1 MSHPRLTARTAVV
14 VFLAFAS
21 AYFIS
26 AMVRAVTATLAPTLF
41 AELNLQARDLGLL
54 AGGYSIGF
62 AATQLPL
69 GRWLDRHGPK
79 RVILSFLTLAVAG
92 CALFALAKDFAG
104 LLAARM
110 LTGAGVSACLMAPL
124 TGFRRW
130 VRPEM
135 QFRINSWM
143 LMTGSLGMLASTL
156 PVQWL
161 LPVVGWRGV
170 FWGLT
175 GGVLL
180 AMAAIAL
187 VTPRWSREG
196 GHAALT
202 AEAGRP
208 PGYREVWRH
217 AYFRRMAPIGFFNFG
232 GMVAVQ
238 TLWAGPWMVEVCGY
252 TPAQA
257 ATGLFGLNLMML
269 MAFWLWGT
277 FNPWLARRGWSI
289 DRLMAWGVPLSL
301 GVLAL
306 TIVLGPAGGWLGVA
320 AFCVAGTFSA
330 QAQPAVGM
338 AFPAHMAGRALSAF
352 NLLIFA
358 GIFSAQ
364 WAIGL
369 LIDAF
374 TAGGWSR
381 ASAFQGAMAVCWGVF
396 ALSYAVHRSTKAHNS
411 PP

>member
-1 MSHPRLTARTAVV
+1 MSHPYLPARTAVG

-26 AMVRAVTATLAPTLF
+26 ATVRAITATLAPTLID
-41 AELNLQARDLGLL
+41 ELQLQARDLGLL

-69 GRWLDRHGPK
+69 GRWLDRHGP
-79 RVILSFLTLAVAG
+79 RHVILSFLSLAAVG
-92 CALFALAKDFAG
+92 CALFALASDFAG

-135 QFRINSWM
+135 QLRINSWM

-161 LPVVGWRGV
+161 LPMVGWRGL

-175 GGVLL
+175 AGVLL
-180 AMAAIAL
+180 AMAAIAA
-187 VTPRWSREG
+187 VTPRWASDSAR
-196 GHAALT
+196 AAPT
-202 AEAGRP
+202 NGFGAGS
-208 PGYREVWRH
+208 GYSEVWRH
-217 AYFRRMAPIGFFNFG
+217 PTFRRMAPIGFFNFG

-238 TLWAGPWMVEVCGY
+238 TLWAGPWMVQVGGY
-252 TPAQA
+252 TPRQA
-257 ATGLFGLNLMML
+257 AAGLFGLNLMML
-269 MAFWLWGT
+269 VSFWLWGT
-277 FNPWLARRGWSI
+277 LNPWLARRGWSI
-289 DRLMAWGVPLSL
+289 DRLMGWGVPLSL
-301 GVLAL
+301 AVLA
-306 TIVLGPAGGWLGVA
+306 IMIALGPAGGWLGVA

-358 GIFSAQ
+358 GIFVAQ

-374 TAGGWSR
+374 SAAGWAR
-381 ASAFQGAMAVCWGVF
+381 PAAFQGAMAVCWGVF
-396 ALSYAVHRSTKAHNS
+396 ALSYALHRRTKAHN
-411 PP
+411 

>member
-1 MSHPRLTARTAVV
+1 MNRSHLPARTAVG

-26 AMVRAVTATLAPTLF
+26 ATVRAVTATLAPALID
-41 AELNLQARDLGLL
+41 ELQLQARDLGLL

-69 GRWLDRHGPK
+69 GRWLDRYGPR
-79 RVILSFLTLAVAG
+79 RVILSFLTLAVLG
-92 CALFALAKDFAG
+92 CALFALAQDFAG
-104 LLAARM
+104 LMAARM

-130 VRPEM
+130 ARPEL
-135 QFRINSWM
+135 QLRLNSWM

-161 LPVVGWRGV
+161 LPLVGWRGV

-175 GGVLL
+175 AGTLL
-180 AMAAIAL
+180 AMAAIAW
-187 VTPRWSREG
+187 VTPAWSQVPGPTGPVEG
-196 GHAALT
+196 GSHSS
-202 AEAGRP
+202 
-208 PGYREVWRH
+208 GYGEVWRH
-217 AYFRRMAPIGFFNFG
+217 PVFRRMAPIGFFNFG

-238 TLWAGPWMVEVCGY
+238 TLWAGPWMVQVCGY

-257 ATGLFGLNLMML
+257 ASGLFGLNLMML
-269 MAFWLWGT
+269 VTFWLWGT
-277 FNPWLARRGWSI
+277 LNPGLARRGWSI
-289 DRLMAWGVPLSL
+289 DRLMGWGVPLSL
-301 GVLAL
+301 GVLAVM
-306 TIVLGPAGGWLGVA
+306 IALGPEGGWLGVA

-358 GIFSAQ
+358 GIFTSQ
-364 WAIGL
+364 WVIGL
-369 LIDAF
+369 WVDAF
-374 TAGGWSR
+374 IAAGWPR
-381 ASAFQGAMAVCWGVF
+381 PSAFQGAMAVCWGVF
-396 ALSYAVHRSTKAHNS
+396 ALSYGVHRRTKAHNS
-411 PP
+411 PS